1 MPAPRN
7 RSITQQLLD
16 IVFEKAQ
23 DIPDPRS
30 SNGRTGGITLVDI
43 IMYALA
49 VFHLKHSSL
58 LSCDAKRQQP
68 TVQSNAM
75 DLYHV
80 EHIPCDSYL
89 RAVIDQIP
97 TECLRP
103 LFTACFAYCQ
113 RHGWLKHYRYFK
125 EGYLAPVDAT
135 QTFTSNQ
142 INCKNCC
149 TKNANDP
156 KKTTI
161 YYHQLSAICL
171 VKPSVKTVL
180 PLMPEPITQ
189 QIDASKNDC
198 EVRALERILEDL
210 SREHYHLKLI
220 LNFDDLYSKGPT
232 LKKVL
237 SHGHHF
243 IAVAKPSDHEALVEA
258 LDDLDRQGKV
268 RRFTYT
274 DKKGHRHWFRYVNG
288 VPLNKS
294 HLDLLVNSLEY
305 MEFDPERNLIYQN
318 SWVTSLTLHNYL
330 YCMKIMRAGRAKW
343 SIENETFN
351 TLKNL
356 GYSLEHNYGHGE
368 ENLSSNFA
376 CLMFLAFLIDQIV
389 ELVDP
394 LFNEALQA
402 NKRKKRLWEVQ
413 RNFFEIFVISS
424 WVLFMKGLAIQ
435 GVQESQKTSKR
446 VKPKEQQTKK
456 MISIR
461 SLFPDTS

>member
-1 MPAPRN
+1 
-7 RSITQQLLD
+7 
-16 IVFEKAQ
+16 
-23 DIPDPRS
+23 
-30 SNGRTGGITLVDI
+30 
-43 IMYALA
+43 
-49 VFHLKHSSL
+49 
-58 LSCDAKRQQP
+58 
-68 TVQSNAM
+68 
-75 DLYHV
+75 
-80 EHIPCDSYL
+80 
-89 RAVIDQIP
+89 
-97 TECLRP
+97 
-103 LFTACFAYCQ
+103 
-113 RHGWLKHYRYFK
+113 
-125 EGYLAPVDAT
+125 
-135 QTFTSNQ
+135 
-142 INCKNCC
+142 
-149 TKNANDP
+149 
-156 KKTTI
+156 
-161 YYHQLSAICL
+161 
-171 VKPSVKTVL
+171 
-180 PLMPEPITQ
+180 
-189 QIDASKNDC
+189 
-198 EVRALERILEDL
+198 
-210 SREHYHLKLI
+210 
-220 LNFDDLYSKGPT
+220 
-232 LKKVL
+232 
-237 SHGHHF
+237 
-243 IAVAKPSDHEALVEA
+243 
-258 LDDLDRQGKV
+258 
-268 RRFTYT
+268 
-274 DKKGHRHWFRYVNG
+274 
-288 VPLNKS
+288 
-294 HLDLLVNSLEY
+294 